1 MSADRSPAHFD
12 VPIPDDDPGIEV
24 ANRQPERWR
33 LVLDFEPEDMQR
45 LRAGLP
51 LDDRRLIRFIKQAA
65 LEKADAEAQR
75 RADQTVDSSVEAA
88 D

>member
-1 MSADRSPAHFD
+1 MSTDRTPAHID

-24 ANRQPERWR
+24 VNRQPARWR

-51 LDDRRLIRFIKQAA
+51 LDDRRMIRFIKQAA

-75 RADQTVDSSVEAA
+75 RADDTADSSVEAA